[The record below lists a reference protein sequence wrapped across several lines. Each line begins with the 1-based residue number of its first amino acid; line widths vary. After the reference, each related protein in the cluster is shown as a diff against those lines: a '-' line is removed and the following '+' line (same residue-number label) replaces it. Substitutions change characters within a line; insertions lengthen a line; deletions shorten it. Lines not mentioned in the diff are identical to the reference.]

1 MADLVE
7 FVLPLLVPHAPDHA
21 RLREPRHAV
30 VTQTPAPLQ
39 VALVRQPP
47 DQPTA
52 CYDVLA
58 PASPPSARIGRL
70 QTCTLAASLLSH
82 LLGVRQHRHVR
93 ITPPVHRHLTL
104 LSSLSHARAR
114 AAAAAVT
121 GAQKGLEVPLPLQVS
136 TSEKKARSKELINTT
151 LFQRPRVIQVPLLAH
166 PPTKS
171 TRTVSMGIRRPAVAR
186 PGTLQWIAVA
196 VLLSVQQELAQ
207 PLLPHLPRVR
217 A

>member
-1 MADLVE
+1 M
-7 FVLPLLVPHAPDHA
+7 
-21 RLREPRHAV
+21 
-30 VTQTPAPLQ
+30 
-39 VALVRQPP
+39 VRQPP
-47 DQPTA
+47 DQSTA
-52 CYDVLA
+52 SYDVPA
-58 PASPPSARIGRL
+58 PAPPPSARIGRL

-93 ITPPVHRHLTL
+93 ITPPVHVVIHRLVTL
-104 LSSLSHARAR
+104 PPSLSHARPR
-114 AAAAAVT
+114 AGAGAVT